1 MSLRKLLILMPALT
15 IILLLPCQVI
25 AENSAA
31 AEAQELI
38 NALGC
43 KGCHKLAGDG
53 GTLAPEL
60 DQIGSKMTRA
70 QINKHM
76 ASHSEARQQGF
87 MPSYDTTPKAD
98 LNKISDFL
106 YNLK

>member
-1 MSLRKLLILMPALT
+1 MSLNKLLILMPALC
-15 IILLLPCQVI
+15 IILLPCHVM
-25 AENSAA
+25 AENNTA